1 VRVQNA
7 NVLAELLNAISV
19 VGLLDQLGGS
29 GILFNNVTGNFILTP
44 QGVDLREGA
53 ATGGSLGVSMQGIYQ
68 FEGKALV
75 GRQSRF
81 PPGNYSA
88 LAGFLEPGECIE
100 EAVRR
105 EIHEEAGVTCGAVR
119 YVTSQPWPFGGSQ
132 LMIACTA
139 DALGDALTLDTDE
152 IEDAMWVTK
161 EEAKAALEGASN
173 RRFNAPPPF
182 AIAHSLL
189 RHWVSQ

>member
-1 VRVQNA
+1 
-7 NVLAELLNAISV
+7 
-19 VGLLDQLGGS
+19 
-29 GILFNNVTGNFILTP
+29 
-44 QGVDLREGA
+44 
-53 ATGGSLGVSMQGIYQ
+53 
-68 FEGKALV
+68 
-75 GRQSRF
+75 
-81 PPGNYSA
+81 
-88 LAGFLEPGECIE
+88 
-100 EAVRR
+100 
-105 EIHEEAGVTCGAVR
+105 VR